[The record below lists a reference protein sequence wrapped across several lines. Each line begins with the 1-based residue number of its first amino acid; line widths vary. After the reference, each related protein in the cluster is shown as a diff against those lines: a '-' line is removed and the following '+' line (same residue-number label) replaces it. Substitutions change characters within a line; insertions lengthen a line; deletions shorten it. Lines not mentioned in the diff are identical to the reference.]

1 MHMYP
6 LYMTVYTPIYEGSL
20 YITIPG
26 RVEAQL
32 GTPWL
37 RSWLGLH
44 MKNEGNEAKMGK
56 TRAHTSHLLG
66 EITCNAVGSV
76 AAAAATVRC
85 RAVRC
90 KVGASPRILPLA
102 NGSAV

>member
-1 MHMYP
+1 
-6 LYMTVYTPIYEGSL
+6 
-20 YITIPG
+20 
-26 RVEAQL
+26 
-32 GTPWL
+32 
-37 RSWLGLH
+37 

-76 AAAAATVRC
+76 AAASAATAAVRC